1 MQIRE
6 EIATAAVSIEEWQQT
21 FEQAEGK
28 LAAATREALAAIERE
43 RRAECREIANQ
54 AVEAARE
61 MDAHFAAAAKAAWL
75 YQGYVMRLEQL
86 EISGASIRSLMS
98 PSAYTLAARA
108 SGLQEFLDLQGRFT
122 GEKVVALATLAKRVQ
137 PA

>member
-1 MQIRE
+1 M
-6 EIATAAVSIEEWQQT
+6 
-21 FEQAEGK
+21 
-28 LAAATREALAAIERE
+28 AAIERE

-86 EISGASIRSLMS
+86 DGFRLFLGDIR
-98 PSAYTLAARA
+98 A
-108 SGLQEFLDLQGRFT
+108 
-122 GEKVVALATLAKRVQ
+122 Q
-137 PA
+137 PTEAVSRD